1 MKHIDDTNK
10 EEINKI
16 NIHDSFYDGFQYDY
30 ESRTIKL
37 CCENYYLKKTFTFI
51 FHNVILFEMQR
62 CTFWGTGNRIRYISI
77 TDDPSFVGQYQELH
91 QKEETWI
98 KNSCLDQGIVYM
110 PIEIQINSGDM
121 LYLLCES
128 VDFFEKDL
136 DVEESRKRRE
146 TSITK
151 NWIE

>member
-1 MKHIDDTNK
+1 MIQINDINK
-10 EEINKI
+10 EELNKI

-30 ESRTIKL
+30 ENRFIKL

-51 FHNVILFEMQR
+51 FHNVILFEMQS
-62 CTFWGTGNRIRYISI
+62 CLLWGGGNAIMYIALSDYAPI
-77 TDDPSFVGQYQELH
+77 VKRYQELRSSE
-91 QKEETWI
+91 KEAI
-98 KNSCLDQGIVYM
+98 KFSCLNKNVSYM

-121 LYLLCES
+121 LYFLCEC

-146 TSITK
+146 ASITK
-151 NWIE
+151 S

>member
-1 MKHIDDTNK
+1 
-10 EEINKI
+10 
-16 NIHDSFYDGFQYDY
+16 
-30 ESRTIKL
+30 
-37 CCENYYLKKTFTFI
+37 
-51 FHNVILFEMQR
+51 
-62 CTFWGTGNRIRYISI
+62 
-77 TDDPSFVGQYQELH
+77 
-91 QKEETWI
+91 
-98 KNSCLDQGIVYM
+98 M